1 MALLERYD
9 GKKVRIVTEDGFV
22 FTGTAESFGS
32 GYGLAEFGREEES
45 LRIGDTFVFLSDI
58 GEIAPAEGETA
69 DALPGDAFESL
80 MGRLLEGP
88 YMILDILPEQVP
100 ADAPGQYFAA
110 DRYFRKPERLRA
122 LYRRFAELLI
132 RLNCYDD
139 MAVTFD
145 GCEHWERNPDPET
158 FAQRLEGL
166 PPAGF
171 FRAVFE
177 DRETMMDLDP
187 GDTNMTVFDPR
198 GPFLD
203 RVRSLA
209 AASGLFLWEAK
220 E

>member
-1 MALLERYD
+1 MMRPD
-9 GKKVRIVTEDGFV
+9 GKPV
-22 FTGTAESFGS
+22 
-32 GYGLAEFGREEES
+32 
-45 LRIGDTFVFLSDI
+45 
-58 GEIAPAEGETA
+58 PAEGEAGLT
-69 DALPGDAFESL
+69 EE
-80 MGRLLEGP
+80 LLLKP
-88 YMILDILPEQVP
+88 YWVVDILPWQVP
-100 ADAPGQYFAA
+100 ENSPGQYFAA

-145 GCEHWERNPDPET
+145 GCEHWERNPDPEA

-177 DRETMMDLDP
+177 GRETMMDLDP